1 MLACTPPEHVHW
13 LTLQAPVQYV
23 MGWIDGTELIWT
35 AGMTNSD
42 SIAWAE
48 CVVRVFG
55 GAQ

>member
-35 AGMTNSD
+35 ASMTNSE